1 MSGNVEAVRGAQAPA
16 GGQTSLVAPLRVRN
30 FRNLWLGQSI
40 SLFGDQFKFV
50 ALSWLVLSLTNR
62 PGALGTVLLLQS
74 IPRSILM
81 LAGGVV
87 SDRLR
92 PRTVM
97 IASDLLR
104 ALVVGTIALLTATG
118 QITMVHLYVLALLFG
133 IVHAFFF
140 PAASAITPELV
151 PPDVLRQANAVNQL
165 TNQLVL
171 MAAPALAGLV
181 IAAVGTAAGFAVD
194 AASFIISAA
203 FLLLIVTGPRQVSSS
218 GQSAWRDFVEG
229 VQVVRHDRLLATM
242 IAMASLFFFGYAGAT
257 YVGLPVLAKELSSG
271 PQGLGILFS
280 ANGLGAL
287 AGGALGGTLR
297 LRRRGLIGAMFIGTV
312 GFLIAAI
319 SHVQTLWQGAPLL
332 FVAGALLSWV
342 GITFVTLIQGRAER
356 TYMGRVMGMLMFG
369 IYGLYPFSYGLAGW
383 VSEAVGVRLLFV
395 VGGGLIVGAGLL
407 GLAVRELREL
417 D

>member
-16 GGQTSLVAPLRVRN
+16 SGRTSLVAPLRVRN

-151 PPDVLRQANAVNQL
+151 PPDVLRQANAMNQL

-319 SHVQTLWQGAPLL
+319 SHVQTIWQGAPLL

>member
-16 GGQTSLVAPLRVRN
+16 SGRTSLVAPLRVRN

-97 IASDLLR
+97 LASDLLR

-151 PPDVLRQANAVNQL
+151 PADVLRQANAVNQL
-165 TNQLVL
+165 TSQLVL

-194 AASFIISAA
+194 AASFLISAA
-203 FLLLIVTGPRQVSSS
+203 FLLLITTGPRQVASS

-229 VQVVRHDRLLATM
+229 VQVVRRDRLLATM

-257 YVGLPVLAKELSSG
+257 YVGLPVLAKGLSSG

-287 AGGALGGTLR
+287 AGEAYHPMP
-297 LRRRGLIGAMFIGTV
+297 RRGLIGAMFIGTV

-319 SHVQTLWQGAPLL
+319 SQVQSVWQGAPLL
-332 FVAGALLSWV
+332 FVAGGLLSWV
-342 GITFVTLIQGRAER
+342 GITFVTLIQGRAAR
-356 TYMGRVMGMLMFG
+356 AYMGRVMGMLMFG

-395 VGGGLIVGAGLL
+395 VGGGLILGSGLL

>member
-16 GGQTSLVAPLRVRN
+16 SGRTSLVAPLRVRN

>member
-1 MSGNVEAVRGAQAPA
+1 MSGSVEAVRGVSAAA
-16 GGQTSLVAPLRVRN
+16 GRRTSLLAPLRVRN

-97 IASDLLR
+97 LASDLLR
-104 ALVVGTIALLTATG
+104 VVVVGTIALLTATG
-118 QITMVHLYVLALLFG
+118 QITSSHLYVLALLFG

-165 TNQLVL
+165 TNQIVL
-171 MAAPALAGLV
+171 MSAPALAGVV

-194 AASFIISAA
+194 AASFIISAV
-203 FLLLIVTGPRQVSSS
+203 FLLLIVAGPRRVPVS

-229 VQVVRHDRLLATM
+229 LQVVRRDRLLATM

-257 YVGLPVLAKELSSG
+257 YVGLPVLAKGMSSG

-287 AGGALGGTLR
+287 AGGVLGGTLR

-312 GFLIAAI
+312 GVLIAAI
-319 SHVQTLWQGAPLL
+319 SQVQTVWQGVPLL

-395 VGGGLIVGAGLL
+395 IGGGLIVGSGLL

>member
-1 MSGNVEAVRGAQAPA
+1 MVGVTAQAR
-16 GGQTSLVAPLRVRN
+16 GRTSLLAPLRIRN

-40 SLFGDQFKFV
+40 SLIGDQFKFV
-50 ALSWLVLSLTNR
+50 ALSWLVLSMTNR

-97 IASDLLR
+97 LASDLLR
-104 ALVVGTIALLTATG
+104 ALVVGTIALLSATG
-118 QITMVHLYVLALLFG
+118 QITMSHLYVLALLFG

-151 PPDVLRQANAVNQL
+151 PSDVLPQANAINQL
-165 TNQLVL
+165 TNQIVL
-171 MAAPALAGLV
+171 MSAPALAGLI

-194 AASFIISAA
+194 ASSFIISAV
-203 FLLLIVTGPRQVSSS
+203 FLLLIVTGPRAVPVS
-218 GQSAWRDFVEG
+218 GQGAWRDFVEG
-229 VQVVRHDRLLATM
+229 LQVVGRDRLLATM

-257 YVGLPVLAKELSSG
+257 YVGLPVLVKGLGSG

-297 LRRRGLIGAMFIGTV
+297 LHRRGLLGAIFIGTV
-312 GFLIAAI
+312 GILIAGI
-319 SHVQTLWQGAPLL
+319 SLVRTVWQAVPLL

-356 TYMGRVMGMLMFG
+356 AYMGRVMGMLMFG

-395 VGGGLIVGAGLL
+395 IGGVLIVGSGLL
-407 GLAVRELREL
+407 GLVVRELREL

>member
-1 MSGNVEAVRGAQAPA
+1 MSGNVEAVRGAHAPA
-16 GGQTSLVAPLRVRN
+16 SGRTSLVAPLRVRN

-97 IASDLLR
+97 LTSDLLR

-203 FLLLIVTGPRQVSSS
+203 FLLLIATGPRQVSSS

-229 VQVVRHDRLLATM
+229 VQVVRRDRLLATM

-287 AGGALGGTLR
+287 AGGALGGMLR

-319 SHVQTLWQGAPLL
+319 SQVQTIWQGAPLL

-342 GITFVTLIQGRAER
+342 GITFVTLIQGRAAR

-395 VGGGLIVGAGLL
+395 VGGGLIVGSGLL
-407 GLAVRELREL
+407 GLAVGELREL

>member
-16 GGQTSLVAPLRVRN
+16 SGRTSLVAPLRVRN

-151 PPDVLRQANAVNQL
+151 PPDVLRQANAMNQL

>member
-1 MSGNVEAVRGAQAPA
+1 VSGNVEAVRGAQAPA
-16 GGQTSLVAPLRVRN
+16 SGRTSLVAPLRVRN

-151 PPDVLRQANAVNQL
+151 PPDVLRQANAMNQL

-229 VQVVRHDRLLATM
+229 VQVVHHDRLLATM

-319 SHVQTLWQGAPLL
+319 SHVQTIWQGAPLL

-342 GITFVTLIQGRAER
+342 GITFVTLIQGRAAR

>member
-16 GGQTSLVAPLRVRN
+16 GGRTSLVAPLRVRN

-319 SHVQTLWQGAPLL
+319 SHVQTIWQGAPLL